1 MERDTHRK
9 REGVAAGE
17 DSREGGVSMVH
28 SGKRATESGRE
39 REKEAGGGG
48 QTSVL
53 SHPSAAHTTPA
64 TPSAIAQQYTR
75 PQDRNTTLLSV
86 THTAPTSSDTSPAS
100 TAPSTAPASLERE
113 CERAR
118 AREWARRATHCGV
131 QQQESHQPASHE
143 RVHIHEL
150 ERRSQ
155 RAPQNTYCSVD
166 TQEGH
171 ERASHQHASHERES
185 IHELEH
191 RSQRAQH
198 TTSRSIHELLRPSL
212 TLALSESH
220 PAPTP
225 EPGPRNWA
233 RSPSPSQVFFYPLF

>member
-86 THTAPTSSDTSPAS
+86 THTAPTSCDTSPAS
-100 TAPSTAPASLERE
+100 TAPSTSPASLERE
-113 CERAR
+113 RERAR
-118 AREWARRATHCGV
+118 AREWARRATHCSV
-131 QQQESHQPASHE
+131 HQQESHQPARHE
-143 RVHIHEL
+143 RVHIHDL

-155 RAPQNTYCSVD
+155 PQ
-166 TQEGH
+166 
-171 ERASHQHASHERES
+171 
-185 IHELEH
+185 
-191 RSQRAQH
+191 AQH
-198 TTSRSIHELLRPSL
+198 TTSPSIHELLRPSL

-225 EPGPRNWA
+225 EPGPRSWA